1 MATAVQISQRI
12 GPLQT
17 RNAAGTGNGNHG
29 KTMNASSQIGASEAP
44 ARAKPAT
51 AAPAASAVTH
61 ANGETGR
68 SPMREP
74 SRLETASVPCDSHAA
89 AVVTSAAAAKPE
101 RVM

>member
-17 RNAAGTGNGNHG
+17 RNAGGTGNGDHG

-61 ANGETGR
+61 ANGESGR